1 MPKKFD
7 LKAKMGVGEEKS
19 YPTNYTEGI
28 YSDDFEQLK
37 EFEPDDFI
45 LDRSFSSSSIK
56 YLSQLNSD
64 GFEKVSDNYFSKKS
78 SKINEITD
86 NAVKSDGEKHLNKND
101 ELTAYPSL
109 KNDIK
114 EKEIIFNF
122 VKKGRPKKNKQT
134 YPSLKND
141 IKEKEIIFN
150 FVKKGRPKKNKQNRQ
165 IKFHNKNTNDNA
177 RRKIFNSCKMSIFNF
192 ITEFTNIKL
201 HVPTI
206 EKQLGYSYKNIYL
219 FLQKSIYQIFCD
231 SSPKRVKDE
240 IKNSKENYNY
250 NKNQIDQL
258 LIDEQNNENITIKIF
273 DGLFKLTFGDFLV
286 AYLNDEREIKIC
298 EINIPLKG
306 FQTFG
311 ESFNERKNLYTQSQ
325 KNIYKKHIFDIIKNE
340 KKYRKPRAVNR

>member
-1 MPKKFD
+1 
-7 LKAKMGVGEEKS
+7 MGVGEEKS

-101 ELTAYPSL
+101 ELTA
-109 KNDIK
+109 
-114 EKEIIFNF
+114 
-122 VKKGRPKKNKQT
+122 

-273 DGLFKLTFGDFLV
+273 DGLFKLTFRDFLV

>member
-101 ELTAYPSL
+101 ELTA
-109 KNDIK
+109 
-114 EKEIIFNF
+114 
-122 VKKGRPKKNKQT
+122 

-306 FQTFG
+306 FKTFG
-311 ESFNERKNLYTQSQ
+311 ESFNERKDLYTQSQ

>member
-1 MPKKFD
+1 
-7 LKAKMGVGEEKS
+7 MGVGEEKS

-56 YLSQLNSD
+56 YLSQFNSD

-86 NAVKSDGEKHLNKND
+86 NAVKSDEEKDLNKNN
-101 ELTAYPSL
+101 ELTA
-109 KNDIK
+109 
-114 EKEIIFNF
+114 
-122 VKKGRPKKNKQT
+122 

>member
-1 MPKKFD
+1 
-7 LKAKMGVGEEKS
+7 MGVDEEKS

-56 YLSQLNSD
+56 YLSQFNSD
-64 GFEKVSDNYFSKKS
+64 GLEKVSDNYFSKKS

-86 NAVKSDGEKHLNKND
+86 NAVKSDEEKDLNKNN
-101 ELTAYPSL
+101 ELTA
-109 KNDIK
+109 
-114 EKEIIFNF
+114 
-122 VKKGRPKKNKQT
+122 

-273 DGLFKLTFGDFLV
+273 DGLFKLTFRDFLV

>member
-1 MPKKFD
+1 
-7 LKAKMGVGEEKS
+7 MGVGEEKS

-56 YLSQLNSD
+56 YLSQFNSD

-86 NAVKSDGEKHLNKND
+86 NAVKSDEEKDLNKNN
-101 ELTAYPSL
+101 ELTA
-109 KNDIK
+109 
-114 EKEIIFNF
+114 
-122 VKKGRPKKNKQT
+122 

-273 DGLFKLTFGDFLV
+273 DGLFKLTFRDFLV

>member
-86 NAVKSDGEKHLNKND
+86 NAVKSDEEKDLNKNN
-101 ELTAYPSL
+101 ELTA
-109 KNDIK
+109 
-114 EKEIIFNF
+114 
-122 VKKGRPKKNKQT
+122 

-273 DGLFKLTFGDFLV
+273 DGLFKLTFRDFLV

>member
-101 ELTAYPSL
+101 ELTA
-109 KNDIK
+109 
-114 EKEIIFNF
+114 
-122 VKKGRPKKNKQT
+122 

>member
-1 MPKKFD
+1 
-7 LKAKMGVGEEKS
+7 MGVGEEKS

-56 YLSQLNSD
+56 YLSQFNSD
-64 GFEKVSDNYFSKKS
+64 GLEKVSDNYFSKKS

-86 NAVKSDGEKHLNKND
+86 NAVKSDEEKDLNKNN
-101 ELTAYPSL
+101 ELKA
-109 KNDIK
+109 
-114 EKEIIFNF
+114 
-122 VKKGRPKKNKQT
+122 

-273 DGLFKLTFGDFLV
+273 DGLFKLTFRDFLV

>member
-1 MPKKFD
+1 
-7 LKAKMGVGEEKS
+7 MGVDEEKS

-56 YLSQLNSD
+56 YLSQFNSD
-64 GFEKVSDNYFSKKS
+64 GLEKVSDNYFSKKS

-86 NAVKSDGEKHLNKND
+86 NAVKSDEEKDLNKNN
-101 ELTAYPSL
+101 ELKA
-109 KNDIK
+109 
-114 EKEIIFNF
+114 
-122 VKKGRPKKNKQT
+122 

-273 DGLFKLTFGDFLV
+273 DGLFKLTFRDFLV

>member
-45 LDRSFSSSSIK
+45 LDRTFSSSSIK
-56 YLSQLNSD
+56 YLSQFNSD
-64 GFEKVSDNYFSKKS
+64 GLEKVSDNYFSKKS

-101 ELTAYPSL
+101 ELTA
-109 KNDIK
+109 
-114 EKEIIFNF
+114 
-122 VKKGRPKKNKQT
+122 

>member
-56 YLSQLNSD
+56 YLSQFNSD
-64 GFEKVSDNYFSKKS
+64 GLEKVSDNYFSKKS

-122 VKKGRPKKNKQT
+122 VKKGRPKKNKQ
-134 YPSLKND
+134 N
-141 IKEKEIIFN
+141 
-150 FVKKGRPKKNKQNRQ
+150 GQ

-258 LIDEQNNENITIKIF
+258 LIDEQNNQNITIKIF
-273 DGLFKLTFGDFLV
+273 DGLFKLTFRDFLV

-311 ESFNERKNLYTQSQ
+311 ECFNERKNLYTQSQ

>member
-56 YLSQLNSD
+56 YLSQFNSD
-64 GFEKVSDNYFSKKS
+64 GLEKVSDNYFSKKS

-86 NAVKSDGEKHLNKND
+86 NTVKSEGEKHLSKND
-101 ELTAYPSL
+101 ELAA
-109 KNDIK
+109 
-114 EKEIIFNF
+114 
-122 VKKGRPKKNKQT
+122 

-201 HVPTI
+201 HIPTI

-273 DGLFKLTFGDFLV
+273 DGLFKLTFRDFLV

-311 ESFNERKNLYTQSQ
+311 ESFNERKNFYTQSQ

>member
-28 YSDDFEQLK
+28 YSDDFEQPK

-45 LDRSFSSSSIK
+45 LDRSFSSCSIK
-56 YLSQLNSD
+56 HLSQFNSQ

-86 NAVKSDGEKHLNKND
+86 NAVKSDEEKDLNKNN
-101 ELTAYPSL
+101 ELKA
-109 KNDIK
+109 
-114 EKEIIFNF
+114 
-122 VKKGRPKKNKQT
+122 

-273 DGLFKLTFGDFLV
+273 DGLFKLTFRDFLV

>member
-1 MPKKFD
+1 
-7 LKAKMGVGEEKS
+7 MGVGEEKS

-56 YLSQLNSD
+56 YLSQFNSD

-101 ELTAYPSL
+101 ELTA
-109 KNDIK
+109 
-114 EKEIIFNF
+114 
-122 VKKGRPKKNKQT
+122 

-273 DGLFKLTFGDFLV
+273 DGLFKLTFRDFLV

>member
-1 MPKKFD
+1 
-7 LKAKMGVGEEKS
+7 MGVDEEKS

-86 NAVKSDGEKHLNKND
+86 NAVKSDEEKDLNKNN
-101 ELTAYPSL
+101 ELTA
-109 KNDIK
+109 
-114 EKEIIFNF
+114 
-122 VKKGRPKKNKQT
+122 

-258 LIDEQNNENITIKIF
+258 LIDEQNNQNITIKIF
-273 DGLFKLTFGDFLV
+273 DGLLD
-286 AYLNDEREIKIC
+286 
-298 EINIPLKG
+298 
-306 FQTFG
+306 
-311 ESFNERKNLYTQSQ
+311 
-325 KNIYKKHIFDIIKNE
+325 
-340 KKYRKPRAVNR
+340 

>member
-1 MPKKFD
+1 
-7 LKAKMGVGEEKS
+7 MGVDEEKS

-56 YLSQLNSD
+56 YLSQFNSD
-64 GFEKVSDNYFSKKS
+64 GLEKVSDNYFSKKS

-86 NAVKSDGEKHLNKND
+86 NAVKSDEEKDLNKNN
-101 ELTAYPSL
+101 ELKA
-109 KNDIK
+109 
-114 EKEIIFNF
+114 
-122 VKKGRPKKNKQT
+122 

-273 DGLFKLTFGDFLV
+273 DGLFKLTFRDFLV

-340 KKYRKPRAVNR
+340 KKYRKQRAVNR

>member
-45 LDRSFSSSSIK
+45 LDRTFSSSSIK

-101 ELTAYPSL
+101 ELTA
-109 KNDIK
+109 
-114 EKEIIFNF
+114 
-122 VKKGRPKKNKQT
+122 

-311 ESFNERKNLYTQSQ
+311 ESFNERKDLYTQSQ

>member
-1 MPKKFD
+1 
-7 LKAKMGVGEEKS
+7 MGVGEEKS

-56 YLSQLNSD
+56 YLSQFNSD
-64 GFEKVSDNYFSKKS
+64 GLEKVSDNYFSKKS

-86 NAVKSDGEKHLNKND
+86 NAVKSDEEKDLNKNN
-101 ELTAYPSL
+101 ELTA
-109 KNDIK
+109 
-114 EKEIIFNF
+114 
-122 VKKGRPKKNKQT
+122 